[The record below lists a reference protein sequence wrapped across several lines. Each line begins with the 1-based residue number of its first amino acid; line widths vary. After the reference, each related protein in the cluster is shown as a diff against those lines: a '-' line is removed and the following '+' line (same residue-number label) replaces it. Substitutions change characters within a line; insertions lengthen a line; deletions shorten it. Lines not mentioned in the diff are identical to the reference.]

1 MTNRENR
8 HWIPV
13 RSERVWAW
21 TALALAAAI
30 VLWGCWSLYQYPA
43 SYHTR
48 DFKFTFKNEGS
59 LARIAIFAVL
69 AHYAILFLF
78 QKGLV
83 DRWNTAKKWMIA
95 ASRLVRRWHTPA
107 AIIALALIVL
117 HAIGA
122 VLYGLELN
130 FENVSGLL
138 ALLVLLP
145 VPISGLFRYR
155 RLDKKWHLRTGL
167 AFAIL
172 FLLHAFL

>member
-21 TALALAAAI
+21 TALALA
-30 VLWGCWSLYQYPA
+30 
-43 SYHTR
+43 
-48 DFKFTFKNEGS
+48 
-59 LARIAIFAVL
+59 
-69 AHYAILFLF
+69 
-78 QKGLV
+78 
-83 DRWNTAKKWMIA
+83 
-95 ASRLVRRWHTPA
+95 A